1 MEVAV
6 VVPNWNG
13 RRWLE
18 RCLDGLAAQTTQASE
33 VILVDNGSTDGSA
46 DLRAPDGLPVRV
58 IELGRNTGFAF
69 AANRG
74 VEAAKTPAVALVNTD
89 VVLAPDWIERTAS
102 ALRRDE
108 RLAGVACK
116 IVQMDDPRR
125 LYDTGDFLRRD
136 GVCEQRGR
144 FELDDGRFD
153 EPGEAFAPCAGAALY
168 RREAIASVGGFDERL
183 FSYLEDVDLGLRLAL
198 AGWRCAYEP
207 AVALHAGGGSAW
219 QLNPPVEHW
228 IERNTLLL
236 VAKAFP
242 LRWAPQVAYRQL
254 GWAWH
259 AFLERRLRVHLSGA
273 VAALK
278 ALGPVLA
285 DRRRLRAQSVVAI
298 EVAVPARAI
307 RSRAARSRRR

>member
-18 RCLDGLAAQTTQASE
+18 RCLEGLSAQTTPASE
-33 VILVDNGSTDGSA
+33 VIIVDNGSTDGST
-46 DLRAPDGLPVRV
+46 RVPAPDGLPLRI

-74 VEAAKTPAVALVNTD
+74 LEAAAAPAVALVNTD
-89 VVLAPDWIERTAS
+89 VVLAPDWIERTS
-102 ALRRDE
+102 TALARDD
-108 RLAGVACK
+108 RAAAVACK
-116 IVQMDDPRR
+116 MVQMDDPQR
-125 LYDTGDFLRRD
+125 LYDSGDFLRRD

-153 EPGEAFAPCAGAALY
+153 EPGEVFAPCAGAALY
-168 RREAIASVGGFDERL
+168 RRDALAAVGGFDERL

-198 AGWRCAYEP
+198 AGWLCVYEP
-207 AVALHAGGGSAW
+207 VSALHAGGGSAW
-219 QLNPPVEHW
+219 QLDPPVEYW

-259 AFLERRLRVHLSGA
+259 AFQGRRLRVHLRGA
-273 VAALK
+273 LAALI
-278 ALGPVLA
+278 VLPAVRA
-285 DRRRLRAQSVVAI
+285 DRRRLRASAVVAV
-298 EVAVPARAI
+298 EVAVPERPI
-307 RSRAARSRRR
+307 RSNVRRSRRR